1 MFGKTTPQAA
11 VSKRTDRH
19 EQSFLQGGVRL
30 EGHMHVDGDLRV
42 EGVIHGSVTTTG
54 VLMIGPGASVDGEI
68 EGVEVAIQGQV
79 DGVVRA
85 SHRIHLSGGAKVKG
99 DLYCQSLV
107 IDEGVFFEG
116 RSHMGETPPAR
127 TPRQEKGGLADKPR
141 SDHPGPLAN
150 AGGVR
155 TATGTGV
162 PTPEKPIT
170 STGHPHPGLV
180 KTGAGVSAPRTLP
193 DRPGKPAQE
202 GSGRRLP

>member
-1 MFGKTTPQAA
+1 MLGKTTPQAA

-30 EGHMHVDGDLRV
+30 EGHMHVNGDLRV
-42 EGVIHGSVTTTG
+42 EGVIQGSVTTTG

-68 EGVEVAIQGQV
+68 DGVEVAIRGQV
-79 DGVVRA
+79 AGVVRA
-85 SHRIHLSGGAKVKG
+85 SERIHLSGGAKVKG

-107 IDEGVFFEG
+107 IEEGVFFEG
-116 RSHMGETPPAR
+116 RSHMGETPAAR
-127 TPRQEKGGLADKPR
+127 APRQEKGGLTDKRRPDR
-141 SDHPGPLAN
+141 PGPLAN

-162 PTPEKPIT
+162 PTSEKTTT
-170 STGHPHPGLV
+170 SMGHPQPGLV
-180 KTGAGVSAPRTLP
+180 KTGAGVSAPRTTP
-193 DRPGKPAQE
+193 DRSGKPAQE